1 MRTTSKVWTYEDYL
15 RLGEEEGCEIIEG
28 ELYPMPGASRKH
40 QEVAL
45 ELATTFRSYLKSKDL
60 GKLYISPFDL
70 VLSEENVV
78 QPDLVVVLKENMSV
92 VKEKGIFG
100 TPDLVVEIVSP
111 SSLKK
116 DTEDKRKLYASY
128 GVKEFWLVFPG
139 ERVIEVFS
147 LEGTEYKVHSWAYEE
162 GQVCSK
168 LLEGF
173 CVRLEEVFS
182 D

>member
-1 MRTTSKVWTYEDYL
+1 MKTTSKVWTYEDYL
-15 RLGEEEGCEIIEG
+15 KLEEDKRYEIIEG
-28 ELYPMPGASRKH
+28 ELYFMPGASRKH
-40 QEVAL
+40 QRVAL
-45 ELATTFRSYLKSKDL
+45 RLTLAFTNHIERIGL
-60 GKLYISPFDL
+60 GEVYIPPFDV

-78 QPDLVVVLKENMSV
+78 QPDLVVVLKDSLSL

-100 TPDLVVEIVSP
+100 VPDVVVEIVSP

-128 GVKEFWLVFPG
+128 GVKEFWLVFP
-139 ERVIEVFS
+139 EEKVIEVFR
-147 LEGTEYKVHSWAYEE
+147 LEGSEYKVHSWGYEK
-162 GQVCSK
+162 GKICSK

-173 CVRLEEVFS
+173 CISLEEVFG